1 MNLRNCTLDDNLCLT
16 CPEIDP
22 VSALPATHV
31 TTPNLGWNAGANS
44 VTALAG
50 DVHTVF
56 GVPESENG
64 VMVGLRRASD
74 ARPPVAPAFITHGL
88 YFFNTRGAYVIP
100 IENGVQQGSPVAY
113 AVDDIFEVRRVGGRV
128 SYYQNTTLL
137 RQSTLPST
145 GAVRVMTCL
154 YAAGD
159 NVP

>member
-1 MNLRNCTLDDNLCLT
+1 MSFRDCIEDASRCFV

-22 VSALPATHV
+22 VPALPTTRV

-44 VTALAG
+44 VTVLDG
-50 DVHTVF
+50 DVHALF

-64 VMVGLRRASD
+64 VMVGLRPGSD
-74 ARPPVAPAFITHGL
+74 ARPPVAPVFISHGL
-88 YFFNTRGAYVIP
+88 YFFNTRGAFVIP
-100 IENGVQQGSPVAY
+100 IEVGAQQGTPVAY
-113 AVDDIFEVRRVGGRV
+113 VASDIFEIRRVAGVVR
-128 SYYQNTTLL
+128 YYQNDTLL
-137 RQSTLPST
+137 RQSTLPSK